1 MLRLRRPNFAL
12 YDAREFLRRP
22 PYPGTKVTLKRL
34 LNLYLV
40 RFQRMRAHEKLL
52 GYPLMLTIEA
62 ANVCNLACPGCFT
75 GVGDVSRT
83 KGHFPMPLYERIM
96 DELGDYLFQV
106 ELHNWGEPLLN
117 KNIPDLIRIA
127 TDKGIGTTIS
137 TNFSFPFNEERA
149 EALVASG
156 LTTLGVSLDGASQET
171 YEQYRVNGNLD
182 KALENVRRINEAKRK
197 LGSSTPR
204 LIWEFHVFGH
214 NVDDI
219 ERAQEMA
226 VELDMEID
234 VSKGW
239 VVGEEWD
246 PDGPYKF
253 FQAPWVD
260 ACEFLWQRAVINI
273 DSGVAPCCGT
283 FFREDDFAT
292 VENQSFKEAWNSK
305 KFQLARKM
313 FTARDGSAEAKALVC
328 YECPETITR
337 EEYITHMASGG
348 ARHDFRGRFTSNDGF
363 NYFFSRKAGGAKATD
378 LAHAIPLEET
388 TSHTSASDDSS

>member
-12 YDAREFLRRP
+12 YDLREFFRRP

-75 GVGDVSRT
+75 GVGDMSR
-83 KGHFPMPLYERIM
+83 KRAHFPMPLYERIM

-127 TDKGIGTTIS
+127 TDKGVGTTIS

-219 ERAQEMA
+219 DRAKEMA
-226 VELDMEID
+226 VDFDMEID

-246 PDGPYKF
+246 PDGPFKF

-260 ACEFLWQRAVINI
+260 GCEFLWQRAVIQI
-273 DSGVAPCCGT
+273 DAGVAPCCGT

-292 VENQSFKEAWNSK
+292 VENQSFKEAWNSR

-363 NYFFSRKAGGAKATD
+363 NYFFSRKAGGGKATD
-378 LAHAIPLEET
+378 LAHAIPLEAT
-388 TSHTSASDDSS
+388 TSHTSTSDDSS